1 MREEEILLTYTT
13 NLARPQ
19 TTEVPV
25 KKETRLFPNRS
36 RCKYHDTSGQILS
49 KKKGVYFLPHIWK
62 GSRIQPQPPTNLSTK
77 EIINIFLLWLICTK
91 GEAMF
96 EYSYYF
102 DYVKIPTLL
111 SSWFRK
117 K

>member
-1 MREEEILLTYTT
+1 MA
-13 NLARPQ
+13 LAG
-19 TTEVPV
+19 
-25 KKETRLFPNRS
+25 KSFL
-36 RCKYHDTSGQILS
+36 

-62 GSRIQPQPPTNLSTK
+62 GSRIQPQPPTNLSRK

-91 GEAMF
+91 GKAMF

-102 DYVKIPTLL
+102 DYGKITTLL
-111 SSWFRK
+111 GSWFRK